1 MKRYAVKVLNE
12 GKYKFYYILDNVTY
26 DVVLYP
32 SKFLKHKIDANRSP
46 NTVRRMPLHY
56 VITWSTSIGRK

>member
-12 GKYKFYYILDNVTY
+12 GKYKFYYILDNETY

-46 NTVRRMPLHY
+46 NTVLLHG
-56 VITWSTSIGRK
+56 VPQSAGSRT

>member
-12 GKYKFYYILDNVTY
+12 GKYKFYYILDNETY

-32 SKFLKHKIDANRSP
+32 SKENGLCI
-46 NTVRRMPLHY
+46 MLLHG
-56 VITWSTSIGRK
+56 VPQSAGSRT